1 MFEAWC
7 AEGARILRRAPLKK
21 GDMPKLVAKAL
32 TLLEAAGSL
41 EDLDI
46 LPESVRQEHNL
57 MPWLQVGHIGFF
69 DRLFCS
75 REKEQSNPASTELA
89 GQK

>member
-7 AEGARILRRAPLKK
+7 AEGAHILRRAPLKK

-32 TLLEAAGSL
+32 TILEAAGSL

-46 LPESVRQEHNL
+46 LPESVRQEQNL
-57 MPWLQVGHIGFF
+57 MPWLQVGHLGFF
-69 DRLFCS
+69 DRFSSS
-75 REKEQSNPASTELA
+75 RRKGAINISQYRVA